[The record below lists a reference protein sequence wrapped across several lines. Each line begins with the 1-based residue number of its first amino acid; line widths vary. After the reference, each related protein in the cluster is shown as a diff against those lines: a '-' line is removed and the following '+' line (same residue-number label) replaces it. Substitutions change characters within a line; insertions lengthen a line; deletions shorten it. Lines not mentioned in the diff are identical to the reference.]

1 MKKTLWISSSIF
13 VLFMIWVITY
23 QAIDHQLIMPSP
35 QSVFLSLFDLL
46 THMTS
51 LGIIATSIFRLFIS
65 IALSTVLGIILG
77 MLSGLNQKV
86 SWVLKPY
93 VTILRTIPVI
103 SIIVILLI
111 LFGYKITPFIITF
124 LMVFPIVFQA
134 AESGIKAINRELI
147 DVYNLEKH
155 DFIISI
161 RDLYFPMIQKYL
173 ILSFLQSFGLGLK
186 VLVMAEYLGQTR
198 NSIGNSLYLAKTN
211 LNYSEVFAWTILLIL
226 ISFAIEHA
234 VHRYQVRKLI
244 D

>member
-23 QAIDHQLIMPSP
+23 QSIDHQLIMPSP
-35 QSVFLSLFDLL
+35 QSVFLSMFELL
-46 THMTS
+46 TNIST
-51 LGIIATSIFRLFIS
+51 LGIIASSIFRLFIS
-65 IALSTVLGIILG
+65 ILLSTILGIILG

-86 SWVLKPY
+86 SWVMKPY

-111 LFGYKITPFIITF
+111 LFGYRITPFIITF

-134 AESGIKAINRELI
+134 AESGIKAIDRELI
-147 DVYNLEKH
+147 DVYHLERH
-155 DFIISI
+155 NFIISI
-161 RDLYFPMIQKYL
+161 QDLYFPMIQKYL

-186 VLVMAEYLGQTR
+186 VLIMAEYLGQTR
-198 NSIGNSLYLAKTN
+198 NSIGNSLYLAKSN

-226 ISFAIEHA
+226 VSFSLEYI
-234 VHRYQVRKLI
+234 VHSYQTRKLME
-244 D
+244 

>member
-1 MKKTLWISSSIF
+1 MKKTFWISSSIF
-13 VLFMIWVITY
+13 VLFIIWVLTY

-35 QSVFLSLFDLL
+35 ESVFLSLFDLL
-46 THMTS
+46 TNSDS
-51 LGIIATSIFRLFIS
+51 LGIIAISMFRLILS
-65 IALSTVLGIILG
+65 ITLSTALGIALG

-86 SWVLKPY
+86 SWVMKPY

-134 AESGIKAINRELI
+134 AESGIKAINHELI
-147 DVYNLEKH
+147 DVYNLERH
-155 DFIISI
+155 DFFISI
-161 RDLYFPMIQKYL
+161 RHLYFPMIQKYL
-173 ILSFLQSFGLGLK
+173 FLSFLQSFGLGLK

-211 LNYSEVFAWTILLIL
+211 LDYSEVFAWTILLIL
-226 ISFAIEHA
+226 ISFAIEYV
-234 VHRYQVRKLI
+234 VHFYQIRKLI